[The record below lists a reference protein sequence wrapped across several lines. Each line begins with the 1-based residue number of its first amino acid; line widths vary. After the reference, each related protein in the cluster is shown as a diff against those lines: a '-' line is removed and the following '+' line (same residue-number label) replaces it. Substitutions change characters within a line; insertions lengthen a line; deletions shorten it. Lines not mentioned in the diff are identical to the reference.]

1 MIFKRKGGK
10 SMGVL
15 TDQVAIITGASAGIG
30 RASAIAL
37 AAEGARIVA
46 VARRTDRLQTLVDEI
61 GSTGGQ
67 AVAVTGSVTDPATV
81 EAAVKAALDRFGR
94 IDILVNNAGT
104 NVQGDRSLTTIGRSE
119 FRRVVEVNLEAPYN
133 FVAAVLPTMREHKS
147 GTIINIV
154 SGAGLMPSA
163 MTGAAYCSSKFGLRA
178 LTGNINVEERKN
190 GIRACA
196 IFPGEV
202 DTEILQTRPVQLTA
216 EEKAKILKAEDIAA
230 AVTFAATL
238 PPRATV
244 EEINIRPTVIRVP
257 R

>member
-1 MIFKRKGGK
+1 
-10 SMGVL
+10 
-15 TDQVAIITGASAGIG
+15 
-30 RASAIAL
+30 
-37 AAEGARIVA
+37 
-46 VARRTDRLQTLVDEI
+46 VD
-61 GSTGGQ
+61 
-67 AVAVTGSVTDPATV
+67 
-81 EAAVKAALDRFGR
+81 AAVQAALDRFGR

-104 NVQGDRSLTTIGRSE
+104 NVQGDRSLTAIGRDE
-119 FRRVVEVNLEAPYN
+119 FRRVVEVNLDAPYA
-133 FVAAVLPTMREHKS
+133 FTAAVLPTMRQQKR

-163 MTGAAYCSSKFGLRA
+163 MTGAAYSSSKFGLRA

-202 DTEILQTRPVQLTA
+202 DTEILQTRPVQLTP

-230 AVTFAATL
+230 AVLFAVTM
-238 PPRATV
+238 PHRATV
-244 EEINIRPTVIRVP
+244 EEINIRPTVIRTI